1 VSTITSPEVPDSYR
15 WSGAANNS
23 YSIHSVR
30 GVAQRANYAT
40 RPQLEAGSNSGNR
53 VVQTRETSWWQS
65 DGASVGITPDG
76 SGNTDSFLTL
86 SYANMTPGRRYTV
99 SAFVQ
104 LPEAQTTHDA
114 TRARRIV
121 IYGAGEGTVMSD
133 QLANVRTRVGNARAT
148 FTYQEGMLVRL
159 YNGSS
164 VEGEM
169 VRWDSPIIT
178 DSDKSPTYFSG
189 ATVATRTASST
200 PLLVNG
206 FETRRDTR
214 SVLHTV
220 MGRTDP
226 DVTLL
231 PATLRIGTLRLLFDN
246 ETDAAEADAMHAQPQ
261 VFTFRDSDLSS
272 VDMKYV
278 VSGAV
283 TRSLDDASR
292 SLWTVGVD
300 FQEVTS

>member
-1 VSTITSPEVPDSYR
+1 VSTITSPELPDSYR

-23 YSIHSVR
+23 FSVHSIR
-30 GVAQRANYAT
+30 GVIERANYAI

-53 VVQTRETSWWQS
+53 VVQTRETDWWMS

-76 SGNTDSFLTL
+76 SGNSDSFLTL
-86 SYANMTPGRRYTV
+86 SYANMTPGRRYSI

-148 FTYQEGMLVRL
+148 FTYAEGMLIRL

-164 VEGEM
+164 VAGEK

-178 DSDKSPTYFSG
+178 DWDKSPTYFSG
-189 ATVATRTASST
+189 ATVPSRTASTT
-200 PLLVNG
+200 PVLVTG
-206 FETRRDTR
+206 YEARRETR
-214 SVLHTV
+214 SVLHNV
-220 MGRTDP
+220 IGRVDP

-231 PATLRIGTLRLLFDN
+231 PATLRTGTLRLLYDN
-246 ETDAAEADAMHAQPQ
+246 EAAAAEAEAMHAQAQ
-261 VFTFRDSDLSS
+261 VFTFRDDDLST
-272 VDMKYV
+272 VGMKYV
-278 VSGAV
+278 LSGGLLR
-283 TRSLDDASR
+283 TLDDPTRAA
-292 SLWTVGVD
+292 WTVAAD
-300 FQEVTS
+300 FQEVL